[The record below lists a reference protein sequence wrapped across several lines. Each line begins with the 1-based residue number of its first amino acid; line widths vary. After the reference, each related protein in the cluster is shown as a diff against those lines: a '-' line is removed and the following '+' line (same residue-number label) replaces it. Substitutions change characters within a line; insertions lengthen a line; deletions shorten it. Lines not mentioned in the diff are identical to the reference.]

1 MGGFLKSFTQI
12 GEVGMLGVA
21 LLVFREVLEAA
32 LVIGI
37 VFAATKDVARR
48 ERWIGIG
55 LGAGIVG
62 AIILALFAERLAAT
76 AAGMGQELF
85 NATVLFAAVA
95 MLGWHT
101 AWMARHGQ
109 EIAQLSRKV
118 GTNVTTGDQPLYALA
133 IVVGLAVLREGSEVV
148 LFLYGLV
155 AAGSA
160 DATGLLFGGAA
171 GLAAGIAAGIA
182 IARGLLIIPSRHLF
196 TVTGW
201 LIALLAAGMAAQ
213 AMAFLSQAGYV
224 SRFTQTAWNTSVFA
238 TDGSLLG
245 QALHAFVGYTAAPM
259 VIQVMAYFATLLT
272 LSIAIL
278 RNRGPSSG
286 TRTANAGVA
295 TALCAAIALSTI
307 GMREATAGFKVY
319 SPYVEYHEWEFEFRG
334 NTSFDDDGD
343 KDGAQGYIYELAY
356 SPTTYWHTA
365 LFLEQAHEPG
375 DFLRS
380 TEFAWEN
387 IFQLTEPGQYWLDV
401 GAYIE
406 YSKGLR
412 HSGDHAL
419 EWKVLLEKS
428 IGKWTFTANPI
439 FVQKFP
445 AADGEN
451 PGVEFEYAWGT
462 HYRLMPEFEPGFE
475 AFGGVGELTHANSL
489 PEQEHLIGPSVRGR
503 VGLGANSK
511 LRYNL
516 GYLVGLTDAA
526 PDGTFKFE
534 LEYEFRF

>member
-1 MGGFLKSFTQI
+1 
-12 GEVGMLGVA
+12 MLGVA

-37 VFAATKDVARR
+37 VFAATQGVASRK
-48 ERWIGIG
+48 RWIGVG
-55 LGAGIVG
+55 LSAGIVG
-62 AIILALFAERLAAT
+62 AIILALFAERLAAM

-101 AWMARHGQ
+101 LWMARHGQ
-109 EIAQLSRKV
+109 EIVQLSRAV
-118 GTNVTTGDQPLYALA
+118 GANVTAGHQPLYALA

-155 AAGSA
+155 AAGNA
-160 DATGLLFGGAA
+160 DAAGLLFGGAA
-171 GLAAGIAAGIA
+171 GLAAGIGAGIA
-182 IARGLLIIPSRHLF
+182 IARGLRIIPSRYLF

-213 AMAFLSQAGYV
+213 GMAFLSQAGYI
-224 SRFTQTAWNTSVFA
+224 SRFTETAWDTSAFA
-238 TDGSLLG
+238 TDRSLLG

-259 VIQVMAYFATLLT
+259 VIQVMAYLATLLA

-278 RNRGPSSG
+278 RNRAPSSG
-286 TRTANAGVA
+286 TRTANTGLAI
-295 TALCAAIALSTI
+295 ALAAIALSAM
-307 GMREATAGFKVY
+307 GMREAKAGFKVY
-319 SPYVEYHEWEFEFRG
+319 SPYVEYREWEFEFRG
-334 NTSFDDDGD
+334 NTSFDDVDA
-343 KDGAQGYIYELAY
+343 KDGAQGYLYELGY

-365 LFLEQAHEPG
+365 LFLKQEHAPG

-380 TEFAWEN
+380 TEFTWEN
-387 IFQLTEPGQYWLDV
+387 VFQLTEPGQYWLDV

-406 YSKGLR
+406 YAKGLR
-412 HSGDHAL
+412 HGGDHAF

-428 IGKWTFTANPI
+428 IGKWTFTTNPI

-445 AADGEN
+445 EAGEN
-451 PGVEFEYAWGT
+451 PGVDFEYAWGT
-462 HYRLMPEFEPGFE
+462 HYRLRPEFEPGFE
-475 AFGGVGELTHANSL
+475 AFGGVGELTHASAL
-489 PEQEHLIGPSVRGR
+489 EEQEHLIGPDVRGR
-503 VGLGANSK
+503 LVLGSRSK

-516 GYLVGLTDAA
+516 GYLFGLTDAV
-526 PDGTFKFE
+526 PDGVFKFE